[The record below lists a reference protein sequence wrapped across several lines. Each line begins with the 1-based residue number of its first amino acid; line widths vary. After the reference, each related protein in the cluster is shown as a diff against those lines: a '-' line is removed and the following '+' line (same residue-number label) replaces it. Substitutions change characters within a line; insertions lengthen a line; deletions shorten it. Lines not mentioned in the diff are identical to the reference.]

1 MSFICDMTWCEL
13 TSCDNY
19 GLVFQ
24 ILFQIFQ
31 TLQDSNFQSGNP
43 IGNVGTHFITIVRM
57 CLNFK
62 AFSSPVPLVM
72 C

>member
-1 MSFICDMTWCEL
+1 MSFICDMTWYEL

-24 ILFQIFQ
+24 TSFK
-31 TLQDSNFQSGNP
+31 TSQDSNFQSGNP
-43 IGNVGTHFITIVRM
+43 LGNVGTHFLTIVGM
-57 CLNFK
+57 CLNLK
-62 AFSSPVPLVM
+62 AFSSPTSLVM